1 MQSTERI
8 DTDMARALLLI
19 DIQKIYTTPGSS
31 LFVEGHEIAI
41 ANMNRLAKAFASAGE
56 TIIYVRHQHKKDGSD
71 SGRMFDYLGTADQPG
86 FIEGTSEVELDLS
99 LDNVS
104 SALHIVK
111 NRYSCFA
118 ATGLAKILEHK
129 DVNTIVVTGFMT
141 NYCCETT
148 ARQAH
153 DMDFFVDF
161 IMDATGCPDLSE
173 DVTQEKIKS
182 VVAASLQGGFARV
195 RTTDQFLEDVFQS

>member
-1 MQSTERI
+1 
-8 DTDMARALLLI
+8 MARALLLI
-19 DIQKIYTTPGSS
+19 DVQKVYTTPGSP
-31 LFVEGHEIAI
+31 LFVRGHEEAI
-41 ANMNRLAKAFASAGE
+41 ANMNRLARACAAAGE
-56 TIIYVRHQHKKDGSD
+56 TIIYVRHEHKKDGSD
-71 SGRMFDYLGTADQPG
+71 VGRMFDYLGTPAEPG
-86 FIEGTSEVELDLS
+86 FVEGTRDVDFDPAMDIISP
-99 LDNVS
+99 
-104 SALHIVK
+104 ALHIVK
-111 NRYSCFA
+111 QRYSCFP
-118 ATGLAKILEHK
+118 ATSLADILQKSHV
-129 DVNTIVVTGFMT
+129 DTIVVTGFMT

-195 RTTDQFLEDVFQS
+195 RATDQYLADFFQS

>member
-1 MQSTERI
+1 
-8 DTDMARALLLI
+8 MARALLLI
-19 DIQKIYTTPGSS
+19 DVQKIYTTPGSS

-41 ANMNRLAKAFASAGE
+41 ANMNRLVKAFTAAGE

-71 SGRMFDYLGTADQPG
+71 SGRMFDYLGAPG
-86 FIEGTSEVELDLS
+86 ELGFVESTPEVELDLR
-99 LDNVS
+99 LENVS
-104 SALHIVK
+104 TALHIVK

-118 ATGLAKILEHK
+118 ATGLAKILQHK
-129 DVNTIVVTGFMT
+129 GVDTIVVTGFMT